1 MPEEPPADH
10 VERSPDELIPEKP
23 GADYIYPP
31 PPTMRRAGW
40 AMSEAIRAV
49 QRRIAQRLSP
59 GYLVVAHQFG
69 LKRGSV
75 KSQYSL
81 FRQGKLTLL
90 KTREELLVVDKK
102 HELEV
107 SLNMYDELEALLNG
121 SLRMM
126 LDRAKRYQL
135 RGKPLAYRDMGIPY
149 VLRDMQLLTTLRT
162 SKEKGFMAVLEK
174 MNREKNA
181 KAHVAD
187 IPSIV
192 QPVDRATDAQKAR
205 EVLERKIKEREA
217 AASPAETPAAET

>member
-1 MPEEPPADH
+1 MGEETPH
-10 VERSPDELIPEKP
+10 VERSPDEVIPENP
-23 GADYIYPP
+23 GPDYIYPP
-31 PPTMRRAGW
+31 APTMRRATW

-49 QRRIAQRLSP
+49 QRRVAQRLSP

-69 LKRGSV
+69 LKRNSV
-75 KSQYSL
+75 KSNFSL
-81 FRQGKLTLL
+81 WKQGKLTLM
-90 KTREELLVVDKK
+90 KTREEVMIVDKK

-107 SLNMYDELEALLNG
+107 SLNMYDELWELLNG

-126 LDRAKRYQL
+126 LDRAKRYQA

-162 SKEKGFMAVLEK
+162 SQEKGFMAVLEK

-205 EVLERKIKEREA
+205 EVLERKIREREA
-217 AASPAETPAAET
+217 AAAPGEETSAET